1 MGSYLIYGK
10 RTQPILNTDTHEYMG
25 PDATFRALDWSGRRV
40 TKLTDAFEYAT
51 KEDAQ
56 ERIDKMG
63 GKPGVVFEI
72 RKAK

>member
-1 MGSYLIYGK
+1 MGFLIYGK

-25 PDATFRALDWSGRRV
+25 PDSRFAALDYSGKRV
-40 TKLTDAFEYAT
+40 SKLTDAFEYAT

>member
-1 MGSYLIYGK
+1 MGFLIYGK
-10 RTQPILNTDTHEYMG
+10 RTEPIFNTDTKEYMG
-25 PDATFRALDWSGRRV
+25 PDSTFRALDAGGKRV
-40 TKLTDAFEYAT
+40 NKLTDAFEYAT

-56 ERIDKMG
+56 EKIDKVG

>member
-1 MGSYLIYGK
+1 MGFLIYGK
-10 RTQPILNTDTHEYMG
+10 RTQPILNTDTYEYMG
-25 PDATFRALDWSGRRV
+25 PDSRFAALTYNGKRV
-40 TKLTDAFEYAT
+40 VKLTDAFEYAT